1 MGSPAVAAARAA
13 FTEALTS
20 LYGHHE
26 HLAPEVRLVDFDL
39 KIDCSMAGL
48 GTELLSV
55 LSSGADDS
63 RWSV

>member
-1 MGSPAVAAARAA
+1 MGSPVVATARAA

-26 HLAPEVRLVDFDL
+26 HLAPEVRLVNFDI
-39 KIDCSMAGL
+39 KIDYMAGL

-55 LSSGADDS
+55 LFSGADDS
-63 RWSV
+63 H